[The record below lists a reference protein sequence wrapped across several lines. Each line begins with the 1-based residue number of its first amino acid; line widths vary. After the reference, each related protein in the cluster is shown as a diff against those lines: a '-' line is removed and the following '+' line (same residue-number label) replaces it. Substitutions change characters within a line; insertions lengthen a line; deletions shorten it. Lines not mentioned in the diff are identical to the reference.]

1 MELHISILQTHGPV
15 PTLTGD
21 PRAAAS
27 RPASRAAVKV
37 KAAEERPAREQ
48 EAAKPPGPRRP
59 RFPEERGPGGAE
71 AGLGGRHGE
80 QQRPPSAAVTP
91 RPPAGR
97 GSARAVPVSGPA
109 WASREDG
116 AHACRARPVPRASLG
131 AGHTGASQH
140 TPARGVR
147 YARATGGNR
156 KWGKPG
162 APLSQQGAGPTGA
175 HGQGAGAEGKLGARG
190 CGLLPPPQDAGERA
204 VGSALPGER
213 QAWHAARGAALTRSP
228 SRAPRPVS
236 SAGRRPSEMP
246 WMPALPP
253 LPSGE
258 PDPLGRASGQATRCV
273 GTGEEGARPAG
284 RPGLQR
290 KSIRERR
297 AGSLTVSS
305 EREARGCAGNTHKR
319 VRHHSAA
326 SGQSSEAEARWPPD
340 PCTCPPPPPQLPAT
354 GLQGPPHQASRC
366 EVITTGQDTTQCS
379 PQRITITITIIIL
392 IANNYCALM
401 VGGAST

>member
-1 MELHISILQTHGPV
+1 MAQKPGWAADTGSSSVPPPQPSPPGLPLAEGQREPCQSLALPGPAVRTGPAPAEL
-15 PTLTGD
+15 TLF
-21 PRAAAS
+21 
-27 RPASRAAVKV
+27 
-37 KAAEERPAREQ
+37 
-48 EAAKPPGPRRP
+48 PGPRSVP
-59 RFPEERGPGGAE
+59 ATQER
-71 AGLGGRHGE
+71 
-80 QQRPPSAAVTP
+80 
-91 RPPAGR
+91 
-97 GSARAVPVSGPA
+97 VSTHLL
-109 WASREDG
+109 E
-116 AHACRARPVPRASLG
+116 
-131 AGHTGASQH
+131 
-140 TPARGVR
+140 
-147 YARATGGNR
+147 ATGGNR
-156 KWGKPG
+156 RWGKPG

-273 GTGEEGARPAG
+273 GTGEEGARPAS
-284 RPGLQR
+284 RPGLRR

-392 IANNYCALM
+392 IANNYCTLM
-401 VGGAST
+401 VGGASTL